1 MAIHAV
7 RGLNI
12 MPLDQSLLEAASR
25 RASLQ
30 IAPSGSRNSR
40 ISAGARQDGE
50 FRTVL
55 PGRVNGKVEVKA
67 ISLDM
72 YTYLTY
78 NYVSNR
84 RTNVFRRCAMPT
96 AKSDSR
102 LNFRLSSEQ
111 KKTIEDAAAETGRT
125 VSDFA
130 VSTLV
135 DAARRILREQEAT
148 RLSDRDRQL
157 FVEMLDNESTRPN
170 EALVKAA
177 KRYKKQVG

>member
-1 MAIHAV
+1 
-7 RGLNI
+7 
-12 MPLDQSLLEAASR
+12 
-25 RASLQ
+25 
-30 IAPSGSRNSR
+30 
-40 ISAGARQDGE
+40 
-50 FRTVL
+50 
-55 PGRVNGKVEVKA
+55 
-67 ISLDM
+67 
-72 YTYLTY
+72 
-78 NYVSNR
+78 
-84 RTNVFRRCAMPT
+84 MPT